1 MANRGLGRGLSSLIP
16 GADDL
21 PAGGAADVP
30 VARIRPNPYQPRRS
44 FDAETLEELA
54 ASIRSQGVIQPLV
67 LRVVGDGY
75 EIITGER
82 RWRAAQRAGLT
93 SVPAVVRGAGDTE
106 MLTMALVE
114 NVQREDLNPIDRAL
128 AYRRLIDE
136 LGVSQEA
143 LAQAVGRSRTSIS
156 NTLRLLRLPPE
167 IQDRIASGH
176 LTEGHGR
183 ALLSVA
189 NEAERHMIWRRVER
203 DGLSVR
209 EAEELVRRATER
221 PREPDERTPRGPRR
235 PPELAPFLEEI
246 ENSLRTAMGT
256 EVEISHTRT
265 GAGLIKIRYYSPEDL
280 ERISRLMVTLASVPS
295 AAELGLTDVG

>member
-1 MANRGLGRGLSSLIP
+1 MENRGLGRGLSSLIP
-16 GADDL
+16 GVDD
-21 PAGGAADVP
+21 ATAGAATDIP
-30 VARIRPNPYQPRRS
+30 VSRMRPNPHQPRRQ
-44 FDAETLEELA
+44 FDDETLDELA
-54 ASIRSQGVIQPLV
+54 TSIRSQGVIQPIV
-67 LRVVGDGY
+67 VRIVGDGY

-93 SVPAVVRGAGDTE
+93 SVPTVVRTASDAD

-128 AYRRLIDE
+128 AYRRLIGD

-143 LAQAVGRSRTSIS
+143 VAQAVGRSRTSVS
-156 NTLRLLRLPPE
+156 NTLRLLRLPTE

-176 LTEGHGR
+176 LSEGHGR
-183 ALLSVA
+183 ALLSVS
-189 NEAERHMIWRRVER
+189 NEAERHMIWRRIER

-221 PREPDERTPRGPRR
+221 PREPEERAPRGPKR

-246 ENSLRTAMGT
+246 EGSLRTAMGS
-256 EVEISHTRT
+256 EVEIAHTRT
-265 GAGLIKIRYYSPEDL
+265 GSGVIKIRYYSPEDL
-280 ERISRLMVTLASVPS
+280 ERISRLIVTFASVPT